1 MDTINAIGR
10 RKASVARVLLDKGKG
25 KITINKK
32 DYKKYVFI
40 DYLQQEIEAPMKI
53 IGMEKKFDIRVN
65 VNGGGFKGQV
75 EAIGLGISRALVKLD
90 EENKPALR
98 HEGFMTR
105 DSRVVERKKPGRRKA
120 RKVEQ
125 FSKR

>member
-1 MDTINAIGR
+1 MDTINAVGR
-10 RKASVARVLLDKGKG
+10 RKASIARVFLDKGKG

-32 DYKKYVFI
+32 DYKDYVFI
-40 DYLQQEIEAPMKI
+40 DYLQQEIEAPMKVI
-53 IGMEKKFDIRVN
+53 EMEKKFDIRVN

-75 EAIGLGISRALVKLD
+75 EAIRLAISRALVKLD
-90 EENKPALR
+90 EENKPSLKK
-98 HEGFMTR
+98 EGFMTR

>member
-1 MDTINAIGR
+1 MDTINAVGR
-10 RKASVARVLLDKGKG
+10 RKESIARVFLDKGKG

-40 DYLQQEIEAPMKI
+40 DYLQQEIEAPMKVI
-53 IGMEKKFDIRVN
+53 EMEKKFDIRVN

-75 EAIGLGISRALVKLD
+75 EAIRLAISRALVKLD
-90 EENKPALR
+90 EENKPALK
-98 HEGFMTR
+98 HEGYMTR

>member
-1 MDTINAIGR
+1 MDTINAVGR
-10 RKASVARVLLDKGKG
+10 RKASIARVFLDKGKG

-32 DYKKYVFI
+32 DYKDYVFI
-40 DYLQQEIEAPMKI
+40 DYLQQEIEAPMKAI
-53 IGMEKKFDIRVN
+53 EMEKKFDIRVN

-75 EAIGLGISRALVKLD
+75 EAIRLAISRALVKLD
-90 EENKPALR
+90 EENKPSLKK
-98 HEGFMTR
+98 EGFMTR

>member
-1 MDTINAIGR
+1 MDTINAVGR
-10 RKASVARVLLDKGKG
+10 RKASIARVFLDKGKG

-32 DYKKYVFI
+32 DYKDYVFI
-40 DYLQQEIEAPMKI
+40 DYLQQEIEAPMKVI
-53 IGMEKKFDIRVN
+53 EMEKKFDIRVN

-75 EAIGLGISRALVKLD
+75 EAIRLAISRALVKLD
-90 EENKPALR
+90 EENKPPLKK
-98 HEGFMTR
+98 EGFMTR

>member
-40 DYLQQEIEAPMKI
+40 
-53 IGMEKKFDIRVN
+53 
-65 VNGGGFKGQV
+65 
-75 EAIGLGISRALVKLD
+75 
-90 EENKPALR
+90 
-98 HEGFMTR
+98 
-105 DSRVVERKKPGRRKA
+105 
-120 RKVEQ
+120 
-125 FSKR
+125 

>member
-10 RKASVARVLLDKGKG
+10 RKASIARVFLDKGKG

-32 DYKKYVFI
+32 DYKDYVFI
-40 DYLQQEIEAPMKI
+40 DYLQQEIEAPMKVI
-53 IGMEKKFDIRVN
+53 EMEKKFDIRVN

-75 EAIGLGISRALVKLD
+75 EAIRLAISRALVKLD
-90 EENKPALR
+90 EENKPPLKK
-98 HEGFMTR
+98 EGFMTR